1 MQSSLFTLPSDW
13 KPTQVAFLP
22 HWGEAKRIGIDI
34 ETYDPNLK
42 TTGPSVRTG
51 GFVAGVGFAIEDGP
65 THYLP
70 IRHEGGGNLPESEVL
85 RYLRSEARKFP
96 GILVGA
102 NLNYD
107 LDFLAEEGIT
117 FPNIKQQRDVQIADP
132 LIDELQQSYSLEA
145 VALRHGLPGK
155 DEAQLRL
162 AAAHYGIKDVKADL
176 WRLPGEHV
184 GPYGGFDAEL
194 PLRILRRQERI
205 IEEQDLWK
213 IFNLECDLQPVLLK
227 MKRWGVRIDQD
238 QLARVEEWALKE
250 EAKYLDEIRRATGC
264 QLDANDVNKKT
275 ALVRVLEAA
284 GVELVE
290 TTESGQVRLDT
301 AVLNAIDHPAAEMI
315 RQARKVNK
323 LRTTFAASIRR
334 HMVNGRIHCSF
345 HQLRATHKM
354 GDEKGARFGRLS
366 CSDPNLQQQPS
377 RDAFAPMWRSIYVPD
392 DPDDQWISAD
402 FCFSDDTEVLTE
414 HRGFVPFPDLRA
426 DDHVAQYKNGEI
438 TYALP
443 SARQRVQYS
452 GEMVHVCGDRQ
463 VDLLMTPNHNCMLLG
478 STGEEHWFKA
488 RDYHLFG
495 SFRQLQSG
503 MLAGGEDVPESDIIT
518 TCAVQADG
526 AFRKTSWRI
535 WIGKERKIQRAVRHL
550 PYSNMYVCEKK
561 GGQTA
566 FTLPI
571 DKVRFLS
578 EKKVFDRALLGMS
591 AKSRIFFLE
600 EITKWDGSRT
610 YYCTTVRENA
620 ELVQEIAVLTGVR
633 ANLACRTSPGRKPL
647 WVVYFGKR
655 GFTWTKTLRI
665 AAPHYDGYVY
675 CVTMPHHTVVVRR
688 NGRVS
693 VTGQSQQEP
702 RMATHYAE
710 IMGLPKAREAA
721 EEYRTNPKADN
732 HDMMT
737 RLIHPEAAGW
747 DTHSPEFQKIRKVA
761 KGIYLGLVYGM
772 GGAKLAQMLG
782 LPIQTLTKPSGQQ
795 IEVAGDEAQ
804 ALLDRFDARV
814 PYVRGLARLAE
825 ARAQQQGYLTTI
837 LGRRLRFPRKPDG
850 GYDWTYKALNRL
862 IQGSSGDQIKQVM
875 VDLDRAGVL
884 PQLQVHDEICRGGDM
899 ETARRIKEIMEGSLP
914 LRVPSRVDLEV
925 GPSWGQCKEVE
936 NVGTIDAGAC
946 DEGAAVA
953 GCDGGGEPLSPR
965 HP

>member
-1 MQSSLFTLPSDW
+1 MQPSLFTLPSDW

-51 GFVAGVGFAIEDGP
+51 GFIAGVGFAIEDGP

-85 RYLRSEARKFP
+85 RYLRTEARKFP

-117 FPNIKQQRDVQIADP
+117 FPNLKQQRDVQIAEP

-145 VALRHGLPGK
+145 IALRHGLPGK

-176 WRLPGEHV
+176 WHLPAEHV

-194 PLRILRRQERI
+194 PLRILRRQERV
-205 IEEQDLWK
+205 IEEQDLWR

-238 QLARVEEWALKE
+238 QLARVEQWALKE
-250 EAKYLDEIRRATGC
+250 EAKHLAEIRRSTGC
-264 QLDANDVNKKT
+264 QLDADDVNKKA
-275 ALVRVLEAA
+275 ALVSVLEAA
-284 GVELVE
+284 GVEMVE
-290 TTESGQVRLDT
+290 TTESGQLKLDA

-354 GDEKGARFGRLS
+354 GDEKGARFGRIS

-392 DPDDQWISAD
+392 DPSDLWISAD
-402 FCFSDDTEVLTE
+402 F
-414 HRGFVPFPDLRA
+414 
-426 DDHVAQYKNGEI
+426 
-438 TYALP
+438 
-443 SARQRVQYS
+443 
-452 GEMVHVCGDRQ
+452 
-463 VDLLMTPNHNCMLLG
+463 
-478 STGEEHWFKA
+478 
-488 RDYHLFG
+488 
-495 SFRQLQSG
+495 
-503 MLAGGEDVPESDIIT
+503 
-518 TCAVQADG
+518 
-526 AFRKTSWRI
+526 
-535 WIGKERKIQRAVRHL
+535 
-550 PYSNMYVCEKK
+550 
-561 GGQTA
+561 
-566 FTLPI
+566 
-571 DKVRFLS
+571 
-578 EKKVFDRALLGMS
+578 
-591 AKSRIFFLE
+591 
-600 EITKWDGSRT
+600 
-610 YYCTTVRENA
+610 
-620 ELVQEIAVLTGVR
+620 
-633 ANLACRTSPGRKPL
+633 
-647 WVVYFGKR
+647 
-655 GFTWTKTLRI
+655 
-665 AAPHYDGYVY
+665 
-675 CVTMPHHTVVVRR
+675 
-688 NGRVS
+688 
-693 VTGQSQQEP
+693 SQQEP

-710 IMGLPKAREAA
+710 LMGLPKARNAA
-721 EEYRTNPKADN
+721 DEYRTNPKADN

-737 RLIHPEAAGW
+737 RLIHPEAANW
-747 DTHSPEFQKIRKVA
+747 DTQSQEFQKIRKVA
-761 KGIYLGLVYGM
+761 KGIYLGLCYGM

-782 LPIQTLTKPSGQQ
+782 LPVQTITKPGGQQ

-804 ALLDRFDARV
+804 ALLDTFDARV

-837 LGRRLRFPRKPDG
+837 LGRRMRFPRKPEG

-884 PQLQVHDEICRGGDM
+884 PQLQVHDEVCRGGDM

-936 NVGTIDAGAC
+936 NV
-946 DEGAAVA
+946 
-953 GCDGGGEPLSPR
+953 
-965 HP
+965 